1 VTGPL
6 DERAALALLARP
18 PAPPRDPGLFSADSQ
33 AGPGIYPQGPPM
45 RPAAGPEWDPG
56 RARAALAE
64 AVPGPAERE
73 RALASFADPA
83 LAERMPDPGVR
94 AGLAA
99 LTGTAGEPLVREAAE
114 GRTPALRYG
123 TLEQPSRVVGPDPAG
138 DPGLRLVND
147 RYRAEHPAL
156 LAGSL
161 VHALLAGE
169 PPRGHAQEALLH
181 GLLAAVH
188 LQLLARAPSLAG
200 LGTELARRQNSLAL
214 SLLNSRP
221 AGSPRVRLIA
231 PDGPGTIPG
240 GAPAMQTPD
249 FWSIPFAPAEPR
261 STPAP
266 EALRAV
272 LGRLLG
278 PAAPLDGPLRY
289 DDELARL
296 VDDRLVSACL
306 SPMDTVRAGRALGAI

>member
-18 PAPPRDPGLFSADSQ
+18 PAPPRDPGLFSADCE

-45 RPAAGPEWDPG
+45 RPAAGPPWDAG

-64 AVPGPAERE
+64 VLPGADERT
-73 RALASFADPA
+73 RALAAFDDPA
-83 LAERMPDPGVR
+83 LAARLREPGVR

-99 LTGTAGEPLVREAAE
+99 LTGTAGEPLVAEAAA
-114 GRTPALRYG
+114 GRTPVLRYG
-123 TLEQPSRVVGPDPAG
+123 ALEQPSRVVGPDPGG
-138 DPGLRLVND
+138 DPALRLVNA
-147 RYRAEHPAL
+147 RYHAEHPAL

-188 LQLLARAPSLAG
+188 LQLLARAPALAR
-200 LGTELARRQNSLAL
+200 LGTELARRQSSLAL

-221 AGSPRVRLIA
+221 AGSPRIRLIA
-231 PDGPGTIPG
+231 PDGTGTVPG
-240 GAPAMQTPD
+240 GAPLMQTPD

-261 STPAP
+261 SAPAP
-266 EALRAV
+266 ERLRAV
-272 LGRLLG
+272 LAQLLG
-278 PAAPLDGPLRY
+278 PDAPLAGPLAY
-289 DDELARL
+289 DDDLARR
-296 VDDRLVSACL
+296 VDAHLGTAWL
-306 SPMDTVRAGRALGAI
+306 SPVELVRAARALGVL

>member
-1 VTGPL
+1 MTGAL
-6 DERAALALLARP
+6 DETAALALLARP
-18 PAPPRDPGLFSADSQ
+18 PAPPRDPGLFSADSE
-33 AGPGIYPQGPPM
+33 AGPGVYPQGPPM
-45 RPAAGPEWDPG
+45 RPASGPAWDAA
-56 RARAALAE
+56 RARAALA
-64 AVPGPAERE
+64 AVLPDPDE
-73 RALASFADPA
+73 RARGLAAFDDPG
-83 LAERMPDPGVR
+83 LARRLPDPGVR

-99 LTGTAGEPLVREAAE
+99 LTGTAGEPLVGEAAE
-114 GRTPALRYG
+114 GRTPAVRYG
-123 TLEQPSRVVGPDPAG
+123 VIEEPSRVVGPDPGG
-138 DPGLRLVND
+138 DPGLRIVNA

-188 LQLLARAPSLAG
+188 LQLLARAPRLAG
-200 LGTELARRQNSLAL
+200 LGTELSRRQNALAL

-221 AGSPRVRLIA
+221 ARSPRIRLIA

-240 GAPAMQTPD
+240 GAPGMQTPD

-261 STPAP
+261 SAPAP

-272 LGRLLG
+272 LRRLLG
-278 PAAPLDGPLRY
+278 ATARLDGPLAY
-289 DDELARL
+289 DDGLARL
-296 VDDRLVSACL
+296 VDESLGSAWL
-306 SPMDTVRAGRALGAI
+306 SPMDIVRAGRALGAM